1 MSSDHHL
8 QAAVL
13 AELAWDPRIDA
24 AHIGVAA
31 HDGIVSLSGHVTSGS
46 EKQAAEAI
54 AGRVR
59 GCKGI
64 ADGIIVQLVAS
75 GVRDDEA
82 IATAILDRFEWDA
95 SVPSGAILPA
105 VTNGWV
111 TLTGEV
117 DWHFQK
123 EAVERD
129 VHQLTGVTGL
139 TNRVTIKP
147 RVDVIGVSD
156 AIRAALHRSWFFDPD
171 TISVTVEGG
180 KVTLTGTVPS
190 LHDHRAA
197 ERAAWSAPG
206 TVDVINKIAIV

>member
-13 AELAWDPRIDA
+13 AELAWDPRVNA

-31 HDGIVSLSGHVTSGS
+31 REGVVSLSGHVASGG
-46 EKQAAEAI
+46 EKQAAESI

-59 GCKGI
+59 GCKGV
-64 ADGIIVQLVAS
+64 ADELTVQLAS
-75 GVRDDEA
+75 SAVRDDEA
-82 IATAILDRFEWDA
+82 IATAILDRFDWDA

-105 VTNGWV
+105 VANGWV

-129 VHQLTGVTGL
+129 VRQLTGVSGI
-139 TNRVTIKP
+139 TNSVTIKP

-156 AIRAALHRSWFFDPD
+156 DIRAALHRSWFFDTD
-171 TISVTVEGG
+171 TITVTAEGG

-190 LHDHRAA
+190 LHDRRAA

-206 TVDVINKIAIV
+206 TVDVIDKIAIV